1 MAQQRK
7 HAITFIL
14 ATLVLLSGGQLL
26 AAPITFNTALPVA
39 SGEHLVRLQVIQNQ
53 SGDDPSGLKRD
64 RIATTTVAAM
74 GYGINRDWA
83 LFGILPYRKID
94 LDINRMGVSRDN
106 SGWGDLTLF
115 TRYSLYQK
123 NERGKTFRIA
133 PFFGVKLPT
142 GEHNSGD
149 KLGKFPLPVQVA
161 SGSTD
166 YFAGVVLTYQT
177 LKYQIDAQLSY
188 RENNEADGLEAGDV
202 TRLDASLQYR
212 LWRTSGVGLP
222 DYLYGVIEANLIHQQ
237 QDKVNGVAD
246 PDTNG
251 TRLFIAPGIQYVTK
265 RWIAE
270 VAVQV
275 PVKQNLNGSALENDY
290 IARTSIRFNF

>member
-1 MAQQRK
+1 MVQHRK
-7 HAITFIL
+7 YFTGLLWAIC
-14 ATLVLLSGGQLL
+14 VLLISGKLV

-39 SGEHLVRLQVIQNQ
+39 RGEHLVRLQVIQNQ
-53 SGDDPSGLKRD
+53 SGDDPAGLKRD
-64 RIATTTVAAM
+64 RSATTTVAAM

-94 LDINRMGVSRDN
+94 LDIKRTGVSRDN
-106 SGWGDLTLF
+106 NGWGDLTLF

-188 RENNEADGLEAGDV
+188 RENNAADGLEAGDV

-222 DYLYGVIEANLIHQQ
+222 DYLYAVIETNLIHQQ
-237 QDKVNGVAD
+237 ENRVNGMTD
-246 PDTNG
+246 RNSNG

-265 RWIAE
+265 RWMAE
-270 VAVQV
+270 AAVQV